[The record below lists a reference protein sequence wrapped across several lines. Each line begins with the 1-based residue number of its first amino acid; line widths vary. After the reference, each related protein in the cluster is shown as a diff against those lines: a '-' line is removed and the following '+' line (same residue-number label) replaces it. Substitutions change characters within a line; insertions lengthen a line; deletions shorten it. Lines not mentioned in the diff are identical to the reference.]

1 MKLKKEI
8 KIFIAIII
16 IVAIIALIICLFN
29 KGDKKNKSATN
40 ETSITITSSGWS
52 LVEADTGNYISYGV
66 ELTNNSKNKLAKE
79 PIIKVIGK
87 DKEGKELFNIDENI
101 TYLSP
106 QQKTHFGKTF
116 LSKEKPD
123 TVEISIKIED
133 DSFIETKD
141 ITYIGKD
148 DIKLSNVEETKEN
161 DIIHYTG
168 EIENRGSNNIS
179 QLLVSII
186 YKKDNKI
193 VGGTYSYINEVPGNK
208 TTSFAIDAMNIPE
221 YDNYE
226 INYISGD
233 NLN

>member
-8 KIFIAIII
+8 KIFIAILLII
-16 IVAIIALIICLFN
+16 AIIALIICLFN
-29 KGDKKNKSATN
+29 KENKKNKSDAN
-40 ETSITITSSGWS
+40 ETSITIQNSGWNF
-52 LVEADTGNYISYGV
+52 VEADTGNYISYGI
-66 ELTNNSKNKLAKE
+66 ELINNSKNKLAKE

-87 DKEGKELFNIDENI
+87 DKDGKELFNIDESI

-106 QQKTHFGKTF
+106 NQKTHFGKTF

-123 TVEISIKIED
+123 SVDISIKIED
-133 DSFIETKD
+133 DNFIETKD

-148 DIKLSNVEETKEN
+148 DIKLSNIEETKEN

-168 EIENRGSNNIS
+168 EIENRSSNNIS

-186 YKKDNKI
+186 YKKDNII
-193 VGGTYSYINEVPGNK
+193 VGGTYSYINNVSSNK
-208 TTSFAIDAMNIPE
+208 TTPLVIDAMNIPE
-221 YDNYE
+221 YDKYE